1 MHKKTDSLTSTV
13 GESVFLLSLSKTYRF
28 SKPIFRFSLK

>member
-1 MHKKTDSLTSTV
+1 MHKKNGFPDVSV